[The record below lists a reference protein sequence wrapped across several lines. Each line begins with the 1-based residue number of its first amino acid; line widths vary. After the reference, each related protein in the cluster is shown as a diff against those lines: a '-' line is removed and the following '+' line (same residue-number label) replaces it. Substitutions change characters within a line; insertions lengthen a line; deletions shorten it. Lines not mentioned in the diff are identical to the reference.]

1 MVSIEF
7 TPAEIVHIM
16 ADCPP
21 TPMIGPRL
29 EAWIKLN
36 TEAETLIAKVRAERQ
51 ADMQEED
58 PE

>member
-1 MVSIEF
+1 MTIEF

-21 TPMIGPRL
+21 TPMCGPRL

-36 TEAETLIAKVRAERQ
+36 TEAETLMAKMRAE
-51 ADMQEED
+51 MQERDTE
-58 PE
+58 